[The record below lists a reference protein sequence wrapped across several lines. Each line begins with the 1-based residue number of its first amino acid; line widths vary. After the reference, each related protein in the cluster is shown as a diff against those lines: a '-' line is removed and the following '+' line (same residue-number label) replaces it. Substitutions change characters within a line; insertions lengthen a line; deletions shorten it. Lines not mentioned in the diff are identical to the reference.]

1 MGGKVQVDASGRRKE
16 FMTIKQ
22 MGAEMMKCQRCKGL
36 LVRDSIYNL
45 DGQFHHLE
53 VLRCLNC
60 GETVDT
66 TILKARGMKN
76 DQSGKKE
83 LQFASGHV
91 N

>member
-1 MGGKVQVDASGRRKE
+1 M
-16 FMTIKQ
+16 FMTTDQ
-22 MGAEMMKCQRCKGL
+22 MSAERTMKCHRCAGL

-60 GETVDT
+60 GDTVDP

-76 DQSGKKE
+76 GQRGRME
-83 LQFASGHV
+83 LQFSSGHV
-91 N
+91 H

>member
-1 MGGKVQVDASGRRKE
+1 
-16 FMTIKQ
+16 MTTEL

-45 DGQFHHLE
+45 EGQFHHLE
-53 VLRCLNC
+53 GLRYLNC

-83 LQFASGHV
+83 LQFSVGHV

>member
-1 MGGKVQVDASGRRKE
+1 
-16 FMTIKQ
+16 MTTEQ
-22 MGAEMMKCQRCKGL
+22 MGAEMMKCQRCNGL

-45 DGQFHHLE
+45 EGQFHLLE

-66 TILKARGMKN
+66 TILRARGIEIN
-76 DQSGKKE
+76 RSGKKE

>member
-1 MGGKVQVDASGRRKE
+1 
-16 FMTIKQ
+16 MTTEQ
-22 MGAEMMKCQRCKGL
+22 MIAERTMKCQRCEGL

-60 GETVDT
+60 GETVDA
-66 TILKARGMKN
+66 TILKARDGKN
-76 DQSGKKE
+76 DQRVRKE
-83 LQFASGHV
+83 LQFSSRHV

>member
-1 MGGKVQVDASGRRKE
+1 MLPKGVNN
-16 FMTIKQ
+16 FMTT
-22 MGAEMMKCQRCKGL
+22 EMMKCQRCKGL

-45 DGQFHHLE
+45 DGQFYHLE

-76 DQSGKKE
+76 EQSNKKE
-83 LQFASGHV
+83 LQFSSGHV

>member
-1 MGGKVQVDASGRRKE
+1 MATKP
-16 FMTIKQ
+16 

-36 LVRDSIYNL
+36 VVRDSIYNL
-45 DGQFHHLE
+45 DGQFLHLE

-66 TILKARGMKN
+66 TILKARGIEIN
-76 DQSGKKE
+76 RSGKKE
-83 LQFASGHV
+83 PRVASGHV